1 MIVKINGKDEIIET
15 RLNLIELIK
24 NKNLLP
30 ERIVI
35 EYNLRVTRKTE
46 WQEIILQE
54 GDNIE
59 IISFMGG
66 G

>member
-1 MIVKINGKDEIIET
+1 MIVKINGKNEVIDT
-15 RLNLIELIK
+15 KLNLAELIK

-35 EYNLRVTRKTE
+35 EHNLRVARKE
-46 WQEIILQE
+46 QWQEIILHE

-59 IISFMGG
+59 IISFLGG

>member
-1 MIVKINGKDEIIET
+1 MIIKINGKDEAVDSK
-15 RLNLIELIK
+15 LNLAELIK
-24 NKNLLP
+24 NKSLLP
-30 ERIVI
+30 ERIVV
-35 EYNLRVTRKTE
+35 EHNLRIVRKE
-46 WQEIILQE
+46 QWQKVILQE

>member
-1 MIVKINGKDEIIET
+1 MIIKINGKDEVIDSK
-15 RLNLIELIK
+15 LNLAELIK

-30 ERIVI
+30 ERIVV
-35 EYNLRVTRKTE
+35 EHNLRITRKEE
-46 WQEIILQE
+46 WQKIILDE

>member
-1 MIVKINGKDEIIET
+1 MIIKINGKDEVVDAK
-15 RLNLIELIK
+15 LNLAQLVT

-30 ERIVI
+30 ERIVV
-35 EYNLRVTRKTE
+35 EHNLRVTRKE
-46 WQEIILQE
+46 QWQKTILQE
-54 GDNIE
+54 GDTIE

>member
-1 MIVKINGKDEIIET
+1 MIIKVNGKDEVIDSK
-15 RLNLIELIK
+15 LNLVELIK

-30 ERIVI
+30 ERIVV
-35 EYNLRVTRKTE
+35 EYNLRVTRKEE
-46 WQEIILQE
+46 WQKIILDE

>member
-1 MIVKINGKDEIIET
+1 MIIKINGKDEVIDSE
-15 RLNLIELIK
+15 LNLAELIK

-30 ERIVI
+30 ERIVV
-35 EYNLRVTRKTE
+35 EHNLRIARKEE
-46 WQEIILQE
+46 WQKIILQE

>member
-1 MIVKINGKDEIIET
+1 MIIKINGKDEAIDSK
-15 RLNLIELIK
+15 LNLAELIK
-24 NKNLLP
+24 NKNLFP
-30 ERIVI
+30 ERIVV
-35 EYNLRVTRKTE
+35 EYNLRVTRKDE
-46 WQEIILQE
+46 WQKIILNE

>member
-1 MIVKINGKDEIIET
+1 MIIKINGKDEIIEAE
-15 RLNLIELIK
+15 LNLEQLIK

-35 EYNLRVTRKTE
+35 EHNLRVTRKE
-46 WQEIILQE
+46 DWKKINLNE